1 MRKMIPGGRGC
12 VLAAILAVIPF
23 FPVSGDVIT
32 LKNGE
37 VLKGSV
43 VEKGSRY
50 LIVHRYGKIV
60 IPKTQVARIETE
72 ESLLE
77 AYRRKKRDLGPNDI
91 RGRLA
96 LARWCRSRYL
106 PDQSLLALLE
116 VLRIDP
122 DQKEAREALG
132 YVKFK
137 GRWMTMDQRRAA
149 MGLVQY
155 RGRWMT
161 AEKKRDL
168 QRKARE
174 EARRRAARRK
184 KKGRRIPPE
193 AWALAAHASLRPS
206 TGRFEFYSG
215 LLYPRSF
222 YYPTDEVPRYRSWY
236 GPGSY
241 QTQLIGAY
249 LLKMSRYSRRCYS
262 SRAERSRRS
271 LRFWR
276 RSRYPS
282 SPRGYRFRLSG
293 GYRRRFPRSSNRR
306 RP

>member
-1 MRKMIPGGRGC
+1 MGKMIPGGRGF
-12 VLAAILAVIPF
+12 VLAAILAILPF

-50 LIVHRYGKIV
+50 LIVHRYGKIIV
-60 IPKTQVARIETE
+60 PKTQVARIETE

-77 AYRRKKRDLGPNDI
+77 AYRRKKRDLGKSDI

-106 PDQSLLALLE
+106 PDESLLALLE

-137 GRWMTMDQRRAA
+137 DRWMTPDQRWAA

-155 RGRWMT
+155 RGRWVT
-161 AEKKRDL
+161 TEKKQDL

-174 EARRRAARRK
+174 EARRRAAQRK
-184 KKGRRIPPE
+184 KRARRARPE
-193 AWALAAHASLRPS
+193 TRALAAHAALAPS
-206 TGRFEFYSG
+206 FGRYEFYSG
-215 LLYPRSF
+215 LLYPHSF
-222 YYPTDEVPRYRSWY
+222 YCPANEYPRYRSWY

-262 SRAERSRRS
+262 SRAERSRCS
-271 LRFWR
+271 MRFWR
-276 RSRYPS
+276 RSPYPS

-293 GYRRRFPRSSNRR
+293 GYRKRFPRSSKPR